1 MTYIKP
7 FTIPPMGESFDEAK
21 IVNWNVKVG
30 QNFADGD
37 ILLEI
42 ETDKSIVEIQAT
54 QSGRLVE
61 HLIAEG
67 ETLQADT
74 PVARIEVEGEGDT
87 QATEDAVRDHAAP
100 QPAALTGRPAT
111 ASREATDAAERAS
124 AGSRLFATPIARRL
138 ADSHGIDLG
147 QVQGTG
153 PGHRITKIDVMESL
167 PAAAL
172 NGVTQGGVSKSAQAS
187 GEPCRVA
194 TTHGELYVRRWTC
207 VQDQS
212 APTFVL
218 LHGIFGDIDT
228 WAGTLASLGRNDR
241 NVIAIDLPCH
251 GRSTANVT
259 CFDEMVDAVSQAV
272 AKLCHARIAWIGH
285 SLGAAVAVKAAR
297 RMTSQTASVTLFA
310 PAGLGTEIDQSFLD
324 GMRHARTKDALTR
337 EIGKL
342 TATRAMLSASY
353 IEELAGRLAERA
365 TPLAA
370 ICNDVSSHGVQQISI
385 RSDIESLSCPVTI
398 VHGRSDD
405 IIPWRHAL
413 NAPPN
418 AALHLVPNVGHMP
431 QAEALVLSNA
441 IIDRAASRPLV
452 A

>member
-1 MTYIKP
+1 MTHIKP

-30 QNFADGD
+30 QHFADGD

-42 ETDKSIVEIQAT
+42 ETDKSIVEVQAT
-54 QSGRLVE
+54 ESGKLVE
-61 HLIAEG
+61 QLIAEG

-74 PVARIEVEGEGDT
+74 PVARIEVEGEA
-87 QATEDAVRDHAAP
+87 QAADEGGSERAAQ
-100 QPAALTGRPAT
+100 QPAAAPVVAAT
-111 ASREATDAAERAS
+111 PEATIAADAMDSTS
-124 AGSRLFATPIARRL
+124 AGGRLFATPIARRL

-153 PGHRITKIDVMESL
+153 PRNRITKIDVMESL
-167 PAAAL
+167 PAGAA
-172 NGVTQGGVSKSAQAS
+172 NGVAQGGASKPATAG

-194 TTHGELYVRRWTC
+194 TTYGELYVRRWPS
-207 VQDQS
+207 VQDNT

-228 WAGTLASLGRNDR
+228 WAGTLASLGRNGR
-241 NVIAIDLPCH
+241 NVVAIDLPCH

-259 CFDEMVDAVSQAV
+259 RFDDMVDAVSQAV
-272 AKLCHARIAWIGH
+272 AKLCHGRIAWVGH

-324 GMRHARTKDALTR
+324 GMRHARTKDALAR

-342 TATRAMLSASY
+342 AAARATLSAAY
-353 IEELAGRLAERA
+353 IEELGARLAERA

-385 RSDIESLSCPVTI
+385 RADLEALSCPVTI
-398 VHGRSDD
+398 VHGRSDG
-405 IIPWRHAL
+405 IIPWQHTL

-431 QAEALVLSNA
+431 QAEALVLSSA
-441 IIDRAASRPLV
+441 IIERAASRP
-452 A
+452 AAT